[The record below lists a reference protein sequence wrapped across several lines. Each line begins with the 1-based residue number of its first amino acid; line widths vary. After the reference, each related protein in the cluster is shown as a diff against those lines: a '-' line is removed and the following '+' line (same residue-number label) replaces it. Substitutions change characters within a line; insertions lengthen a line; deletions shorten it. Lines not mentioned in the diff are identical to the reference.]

1 MHVTLTTVRL
11 TDALSSMPDVEFC
24 KQSIRRGGVVSVSDA
39 MHYQRIR
46 GFGAAMT
53 DSSAWLL
60 MTQAQRSAR
69 QAAFAKLFGRSG
81 IRLGFLRVPMGAS
94 DFSARGVPY
103 TYDDVPAGHKDPTLA
118 HFSIAHDRAYIIP
131 ALRQARAL
139 NPSLRLL
146 ANPWSPPRG

>member
-1 MHVTLTTVRL
+1 MAV
-11 TDALSSMPDVEFC
+11 DDP
-24 KQSIRRGGVVSVSDA
+24 
-39 MHYQRIR
+39 
-46 GFGAAMT
+46 GAEP
-53 DSSAWLL
+53 
-60 MTQAQRSAR
+60 SAR

-94 DFSARGVPY
+94 DFSAHGVPY

-146 ANPWSPPRG
+146 ANPWSPPAWMKANDRLDNEGHTGQVLRLRVPGASAVLRQVPEVLRRRRGPGQCDHATE